1 VERGDIGD
9 LSMSRVQRIVLI
21 WEGVCAKPPQS
32 KQDVSFKDR
41 LKRLQGR
48 ESTNWHHVVRQ
59 WEIFELPLARI
70 HAMTTRGTAVDVVT
84 FLGEEYCN
92 ALRERLELM
101 HVEPT
106 RVDWYE
112 DVASF
117 ARDLRTS
124 PAVQYVV
131 DSDPERLKRYG
142 GRAMAATLGDDWGKY
157 I

>member
-1 VERGDIGD
+1 
-9 LSMSRVQRIVLI
+9 MLI
-21 WEGVCAKPPQS
+21 WEGVCAKPPKS
-32 KQDVSFKDR
+32 PQDVSFKDR

-48 ESTNWHHVVRQ
+48 ESTNWAHVVRT
-59 WEIFELPLARI
+59 WEIFEVPLARI
-70 HAMTTRGTAVDVVT
+70 YPMVGRGIAVDIVT
-84 FLGEEYCN
+84 FLGEEYCD
-92 ALRERLELM
+92 ALRDRLELM

-124 PAVQYVV
+124 PAIQYVV
-131 DSDPERLKRYG
+131 DSDPERLTYYG
-142 GRAMAATLGDDWGKY
+142 GRGLAATLGDDWGKY